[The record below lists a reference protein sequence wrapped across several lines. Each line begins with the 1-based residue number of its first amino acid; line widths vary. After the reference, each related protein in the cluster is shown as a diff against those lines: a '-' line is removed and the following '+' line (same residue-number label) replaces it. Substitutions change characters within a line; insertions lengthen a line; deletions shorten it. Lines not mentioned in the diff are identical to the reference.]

1 VNWSSLR
8 TPVDESWLTLHER
21 PGWLRLRGRDSV
33 FSLFEQSLIARR
45 LQAFHAVVETCLEFN
60 PENYNQMAGLI
71 CWYDT
76 RTHYYLRVTH
86 DEKLGK
92 VLGIVLTDD
101 GACDE
106 LTASQVIINDW
117 KQCYLRAEINL
128 RDLQFSASSDGSAW
142 LSIGPVLD
150 ATKLSDDYGQNIL
163 HFTGAFIG
171 LCAQD
176 LAGTKAIADFDF
188 FIMRNL

>member
-1 VNWSSLR
+1 
-8 TPVDESWLTLHER
+8 
-21 PGWLRLRGRDSV
+21 
-33 FSLFEQSLIARR
+33 
-45 LQAFHAVVETCLEFN
+45 VETCLEFD

-92 VLGIVLTDD
+92 ILGIILTDD

-106 LTASQVIINDW
+106 LTASQVVINDW
-117 KQCYLRAEINL
+117 KQCYLRVEVNFQ
-128 RDLQFSASSDGSAW
+128 DLQFSASSDGLAW
-142 LSIGPVLD
+142 ELIGPVLD

-176 LAGTKAIADFDF
+176 LAGTRAIADFDY